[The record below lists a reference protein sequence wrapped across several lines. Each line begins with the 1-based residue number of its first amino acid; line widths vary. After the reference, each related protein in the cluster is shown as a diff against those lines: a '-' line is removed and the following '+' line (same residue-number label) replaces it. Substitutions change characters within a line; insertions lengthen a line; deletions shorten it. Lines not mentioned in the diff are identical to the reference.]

1 MKDLFIVTKFT
12 MKDMLQRKS
21 FIITTIIF
29 LIMIVVGFNIPNFMK
44 MLNKD
49 SDVNKIEIIDSG
61 NVFEGTLESLKDLD
75 TGYEIQILNE
85 DYEKIKE
92 KAKNDRIRYNILT
105 ILVYIVGIVLLAQL
119 FNLQIVHGE
128 EYRETS
134 NTKLT
139 RESVLKADRGSI
151 KDSSGTMLASVDA
164 QYSIVL
170 YKTKVNN
177 ETLNTTILKLL
188 NILSTNSDSYVDN
201 FLIDVN
207 PYRFKLEEEESQK
220 KWKKANN
227 IDEDATAEEAFNY
240 FKNKYDIT
248 SDNVE
253 DIRKILAIRY
263 EISYKGY
270 SSTKSIEIA
279 SNISRQS
286 LEQIKERNA
295 EFSGVEVVETPVR
308 VYPLKTTAS
317 HILGRIGR
325 IESSELE
332 GNEDIYN
339 QNDIIGKS
347 GIEYVFEK
355 YLKGT
360 DGVKQIDMNVDG
372 TITDEYVSKEA
383 VSGSDVILTIDS
395 KLQAVTEQ
403 ALADNINK
411 IANHGFSQE
420 NNPADAGAAVV
431 LNVKTGEVI
440 AMASYPDYDPSAFVN
455 GIDTNT
461 WNYYINGDTKPL
473 ENKAISAMYSPGST
487 YKMVT
492 ALAGLETGTITPKTK
507 INDTGVFRK
516 YNSSWKCWNRHGH
529 GYLNVSQAIEHSC
542 NYFFYDLGDRLGI
555 DNLAK
560 YSYYLG
566 LGHKTGIELKGEI
579 DGVLAS
585 NEIAKQENRVWN
597 PGETISAA
605 IGQSYN
611 TFTPLQMAKYVAMI
625 ANRGKNLDV
634 TIVKSII
641 NPDGSEVS
649 RDEYESYVNEK
660 LGLQQE
666 NVEEMNFKEEN
677 IEAILEGMRGVT
689 SESGGTAYSTFRN
702 FNIEVGGKTGS
713 AQTGVQG
720 KTNAWFVGFAP
731 FDDPEIAI
739 VVFVRNGGHGSYTA
753 EVARDIIAQYFGM
766 NTNQVTENTT
776 AIPTVQIIN

>member
-1 MKDLFIVTKFT
+1 M
-12 MKDMLQRKS
+12 
-21 FIITTIIF
+21 
-29 LIMIVVGFNIPNFMK
+29 G
-44 MLNKD
+44 
-49 SDVNKIEIIDSG
+49 
-61 NVFEGTLESLKDLD
+61 
-75 TGYEIQILNE
+75 
-85 DYEKIKE
+85 KE

-151 KDSSGTMLASVDA
+151 KDSSGTMLATVDA

-240 FKNKYDIT
+240 FKNKYDIA

-308 VYPLKTTAS
+308 AYPLKTTAS

-403 ALADNINK
+403 ALADTINK

-516 YNSSWKCWNRHGH
+516 YNSSWKCWNRYGH

>member
-1 MKDLFIVTKFT
+1 M
-12 MKDMLQRKS
+12 
-21 FIITTIIF
+21 
-29 LIMIVVGFNIPNFMK
+29 G
-44 MLNKD
+44 
-49 SDVNKIEIIDSG
+49 
-61 NVFEGTLESLKDLD
+61 
-75 TGYEIQILNE
+75 
-85 DYEKIKE
+85 KE

-308 VYPLKTTAS
+308 VYPQKTTAS

-325 IESSELE
+325 IESNELE

-347 GIEYVFEK
+347 GIEFVFEK

-516 YNSSWKCWNRHGH
+516 YNSSWKCWNRYGH

-666 NVEEMNFKEEN
+666 NVEEMSFKEEN

-689 SESGGTAYSTFRN
+689 SESGGTAYSTFKN

-766 NTNQVTENTT
+766 NTNQVTENTK

>member
-1 MKDLFIVTKFT
+1 M
-12 MKDMLQRKS
+12 
-21 FIITTIIF
+21 
-29 LIMIVVGFNIPNFMK
+29 G
-44 MLNKD
+44 
-49 SDVNKIEIIDSG
+49 
-61 NVFEGTLESLKDLD
+61 
-75 TGYEIQILNE
+75 
-85 DYEKIKE
+85 KE

-188 NILSTNSDSYVDN
+188 NILSTNGDSYVDN

-295 EFSGVEVVETPVR
+295 EFSGVEVVETPIR
-308 VYPLKTTAS
+308 VYSLGSTAS

-332 GNEDIYN
+332 GNEDIYD

-420 NNPADAGAAVV
+420 DNPADAGAAVV

-455 GIDTNT
+455 GINTNT

-516 YNSSWKCWNRHGH
+516 YNSSWKCWNRYGH

-666 NVEEMNFKEEN
+666 NVEEMSFKEEN

-689 SESGGTAYSTFRN
+689 SESGGTAYSTFKN

>member
-1 MKDLFIVTKFT
+1 M
-12 MKDMLQRKS
+12 
-21 FIITTIIF
+21 
-29 LIMIVVGFNIPNFMK
+29 G
-44 MLNKD
+44 
-49 SDVNKIEIIDSG
+49 
-61 NVFEGTLESLKDLD
+61 
-75 TGYEIQILNE
+75 
-85 DYEKIKE
+85 KE

-227 IDEDATAEEAFNY
+227 IDEDATAEEAFSY

-516 YNSSWKCWNRHGH
+516 YNSSWKCWNRYGH

-666 NVEEMNFKEEN
+666 NVEEMSFKEEN

-689 SESGGTAYSTFRN
+689 SESGGTAYSTFKN

>member
-1 MKDLFIVTKFT
+1 M
-12 MKDMLQRKS
+12 
-21 FIITTIIF
+21 
-29 LIMIVVGFNIPNFMK
+29 
-44 MLNKD
+44 
-49 SDVNKIEIIDSG
+49 
-61 NVFEGTLESLKDLD
+61 
-75 TGYEIQILNE
+75 
-85 DYEKIKE
+85 
-92 KAKNDRIRYNILT
+92 
-105 ILVYIVGIVLLAQL
+105 LLAQL

-170 YKTKVNN
+170 YKTKVSND
-177 ETLNTTILKLL
+177 TLNTTILKLL

-227 IDEDATAEEAFNY
+227 INEDATAEEAFNY

-248 SDNVE
+248 FDNVE

-516 YNSSWKCWNRHGH
+516 YNSSWKCWNRYGH

-641 NPDGSEVS
+641 NPDGSEIS

-666 NVEEMNFKEEN
+666 NVEEMSFKEEN

-689 SESGGTAYSTFRN
+689 SESGGTAYSTFKN

>member
-1 MKDLFIVTKFT
+1 M
-12 MKDMLQRKS
+12 
-21 FIITTIIF
+21 
-29 LIMIVVGFNIPNFMK
+29 
-44 MLNKD
+44 
-49 SDVNKIEIIDSG
+49 
-61 NVFEGTLESLKDLD
+61 
-75 TGYEIQILNE
+75 
-85 DYEKIKE
+85 
-92 KAKNDRIRYNILT
+92 
-105 ILVYIVGIVLLAQL
+105 YIVGIVLLAQL

-151 KDSSGTMLASVDA
+151 KDSSGTMLATVDA

-170 YKTKVNN
+170 YKTKVSND
-177 ETLNTTILKLL
+177 TLNTTILKLL

-240 FKNKYDIT
+240 FKNKYDIK

-666 NVEEMNFKEEN
+666 NVEEMSFKEEN

>member
-1 MKDLFIVTKFT
+1 M
-12 MKDMLQRKS
+12 
-21 FIITTIIF
+21 
-29 LIMIVVGFNIPNFMK
+29 G
-44 MLNKD
+44 
-49 SDVNKIEIIDSG
+49 
-61 NVFEGTLESLKDLD
+61 
-75 TGYEIQILNE
+75 
-85 DYEKIKE
+85 KE

-253 DIRKILAIRY
+253 DTRKILAIRY

-666 NVEEMNFKEEN
+666 NVEEMSFKEEN

-702 FNIEVGGKTGS
+702 FNIEIGGKTGS

>member
-1 MKDLFIVTKFT
+1 M
-12 MKDMLQRKS
+12 
-21 FIITTIIF
+21 
-29 LIMIVVGFNIPNFMK
+29 G
-44 MLNKD
+44 
-49 SDVNKIEIIDSG
+49 
-61 NVFEGTLESLKDLD
+61 
-75 TGYEIQILNE
+75 
-85 DYEKIKE
+85 KE

-492 ALAGLETGTITPKTK
+492 ALAGLETDTITPKTK

-666 NVEEMNFKEEN
+666 NVEEMSFKEEN

-689 SESGGTAYSTFRN
+689 SESGGTAYSTFKN

>member
-1 MKDLFIVTKFT
+1 M
-12 MKDMLQRKS
+12 
-21 FIITTIIF
+21 
-29 LIMIVVGFNIPNFMK
+29 G
-44 MLNKD
+44 
-49 SDVNKIEIIDSG
+49 
-61 NVFEGTLESLKDLD
+61 
-75 TGYEIQILNE
+75 
-85 DYEKIKE
+85 KE

-188 NILSTNSDSYVDN
+188 NILSTNGDSYVDN

-207 PYRFKLEEEESQK
+207 PYSFKLEEEESQK

-308 VYPLKTTAS
+308 AYPLKTTAS

-516 YNSSWKCWNRHGH
+516 YNSSWKCWNRYGH

>member
-1 MKDLFIVTKFT
+1 M
-12 MKDMLQRKS
+12 
-21 FIITTIIF
+21 
-29 LIMIVVGFNIPNFMK
+29 G
-44 MLNKD
+44 
-49 SDVNKIEIIDSG
+49 
-61 NVFEGTLESLKDLD
+61 
-75 TGYEIQILNE
+75 
-85 DYEKIKE
+85 KE

-151 KDSSGTMLASVDA
+151 KDSSGTMLATVDA

-170 YKTKVNN
+170 YKTKVSND
-177 ETLNTTILKLL
+177 TLNTTILKLL

-227 IDEDATAEEAFNY
+227 INEDATAEEAFNY

-248 SDNVE
+248 FDNVE

-516 YNSSWKCWNRHGH
+516 YNSSWKCWNRYGH

-641 NPDGSEVS
+641 NPDGSEIS

-666 NVEEMNFKEEN
+666 NVEEMSFKEEN

-689 SESGGTAYSTFRN
+689 SESGGTAYSTFKN

>member
-1 MKDLFIVTKFT
+1 M
-12 MKDMLQRKS
+12 
-21 FIITTIIF
+21 
-29 LIMIVVGFNIPNFMK
+29 G
-44 MLNKD
+44 
-49 SDVNKIEIIDSG
+49 
-61 NVFEGTLESLKDLD
+61 
-75 TGYEIQILNE
+75 
-85 DYEKIKE
+85 KE

-420 NNPADAGAAVV
+420 DNPADAGAAVV

-666 NVEEMNFKEEN
+666 NVEEMSFKEEN

>member
-1 MKDLFIVTKFT
+1 M
-12 MKDMLQRKS
+12 
-21 FIITTIIF
+21 
-29 LIMIVVGFNIPNFMK
+29 G
-44 MLNKD
+44 
-49 SDVNKIEIIDSG
+49 
-61 NVFEGTLESLKDLD
+61 
-75 TGYEIQILNE
+75 
-85 DYEKIKE
+85 KE
-92 KAKNDRIRYNILT
+92 KAKNDRVRYNILT

-240 FKNKYDIT
+240 FKNKYDIA

-666 NVEEMNFKEEN
+666 NVEEMSFKEEN